1 MSSVVQCGG
10 CGSSTTTLKFVSCL
24 HALCVPCLQNSLGF
38 DGCIKCSQCLSA
50 TQLPVGTQP
59 LRSLP
64 NVVQEKDVIGAT
76 GQLQRSPV
84 SPTCDECWDDTAAT
98 VVCEICDVKFCEY
111 HGTGHLRSKSGRGH
125 TINPLSAA
133 SITETGSTS
142 SGSSSGRVVQHRCAL
157 HTNEVLKQFCLDCN
171 QLLCSQ
177 CIHTGAHRH
186 DEHKVIDIASA
197 AQNTRD
203 TLSTKLSCCTSECD
217 GVVSSAIETV
227 EKSIRMVH
235 SQTEY
240 ASEKVSVFF
249 KPLIEAVKKRED
261 CLLAELDQLRIKK
274 LELLEKQL
282 HQLQECVSKGESA
295 ASILQSFEDDVE
307 LLRVWSWVDA
317 SIVKTMKTAE
327 DEKEPCVTSGI
338 VFGTTDTTSL
348 LNDISKT
355 GAVADVADG
364 TLKSPDNALLND
376 HLNISIELPDSA
388 VPSIVEQEQLE
399 NIGLEISISGLD
411 EDTTTMCTQL
421 TPATGKIQARNT
433 PLQTGHYNISA
444 KIGCVH
450 LKGSPQRLVVSAT
463 PRFDGNRCGSR
474 LIITNDGR
482 SLSNTSAGGGWSS
495 ACTTP
500 MATDTGSST
509 LKVRID
515 KTASGHI
522 FLSACSSSNP
532 NLEHYQQ
539 DNTQCFGWYGYKAKA
554 HHTGR
559 ALGQRWQTGD
569 VIHLTVDHD
578 RHTLTGRH
586 ERTGATETIPN
597 VPGNLY
603 WIVALYDMGD
613 KITLI

>member
-38 DGCIKCSQCLSA
+38 DGCVKCPRCSVS
-50 TQLPVGTQP
+50 TQLHFGLDP

-64 NVVQEKDVIGAT
+64 NVVQASDTMTGAAA
-76 GQLQRSPV
+76 GQSQAIQ
-84 SPTCDECWDDTAAT
+84 TCDECWDGKPAT
-98 VVCEICDVKFCEY
+98 VGCENCSLKFCEY
-111 HGTGHLRSKSGRGH
+111 HGTGHPMCKSGKGH
-125 TINPLSAA
+125 TVKALSA
-133 SITETGSTS
+133 SSTESTS

-171 QLLCSQ
+171 QLLCTQ

-186 DEHKVIDIASA
+186 DEHKVMDIASA

-203 TLSTKLSCCTSECD
+203 TLSTKLSSCTSECD

-227 EKSIRMVH
+227 EKNIRMVH

-240 ASEKVSVFF
+240 ASEKVSGFF
-249 KPLIEAVKKRED
+249 KPLMEAVKKRED
-261 CLLAELDQLRIKK
+261 SLLTELDELRLKK
-274 LELLEKQL
+274 LEPLEKQL

-355 GAVADVADG
+355 GAVLDVADG
-364 TLKSPDNALLND
+364 TLKCPDEALVNEHPD
-376 HLNISIELPDSA
+376 ISIQLPDSA
-388 VPSIVEQEQLE
+388 VSSISEQEQLN

-411 EDTTTMCTQL
+411 EDTTNVCMQL
-421 TPATGKIQARNT
+421 TPATGQIQARHT

-450 LKGSPQRLVVSAT
+450 LKGSPQKLVVSAT
-463 PRFDGNRCGSR
+463 NTSEKFDGNRCGSR
-474 LIITNDGR
+474 LNITDDGH
-482 SLSNTSAGGGWSS
+482 SLSKTGADCGWAST
-495 ACTTP
+495 CTTP
-500 MATDTGSST
+500 MGTGTGCST
-509 LKVRID
+509 LKVKID
-515 KTASGHI
+515 KAQRGKV
-522 FLSACSSSNP
+522 FLSACSS
-532 NLEHYQQ
+532 
-539 DNTQCFGWYGYKAKA
+539 
-554 HHTGR
+554 
-559 ALGQRWQTGD
+559 
-569 VIHLTVDHD
+569 
-578 RHTLTGRH
+578 
-586 ERTGATETIPN
+586 
-597 VPGNLY
+597 
-603 WIVALYDMGD
+603 
-613 KITLI
+613 